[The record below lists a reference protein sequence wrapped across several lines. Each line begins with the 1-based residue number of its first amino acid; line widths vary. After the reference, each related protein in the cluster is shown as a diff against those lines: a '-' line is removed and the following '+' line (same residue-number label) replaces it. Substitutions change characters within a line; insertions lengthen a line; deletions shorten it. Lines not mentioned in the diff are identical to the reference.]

1 MAKYLQEDECNY
13 TVQEKQNHIKCR
25 INDIL
30 SFNDLFNDE
39 TEEKYYTSRILCEN
53 MKISQAPM

>member
-13 TVQEKQNHIKCR
+13 TVQEKQNPFKCR

-30 SFNDLFNDE
+30 SYNDLFNDE
-39 TEEKYYTSRILCEN
+39 TEEKIT
-53 MKISQAPM
+53 